1 MMAREKWIPILA
13 EAIRESRELGGD
25 AVQAFERQWK
35 ETIPESGQSDAGD
48 GSEAREWAKL
58 ECGIVALPEGW
69 NPESEALRKV
79 PADICRKW
87 RVLPMRLRGQTLEVR
102 VADATDYSLLADLGV
117 MTGLAI
123 RAASMPVFELEKW
136 IDRHLQ
142 KTSHRDPGPAA
153 SKPET
158 GHATGSAEGLRLK
171 TAENPIV
178 RLVHDV
184 IQDAIRMGSSDIH
197 FEPFE
202 REMQVRLRQDGMLRP
217 NRIIPGRSQ
226 AEVVSRLKIMAN
238 LDIAERRRPQDGR
251 IRIDGASGSVD
262 VRVSTLPTDHGEKV
276 VLRILDKGSVPLS
289 LESLGITPEPL
300 SALDAALKQPY
311 GLILMTGPT
320 GAGKTTT
327 LYASLNRVKSPEVNV
342 VTVEDPIE
350 YKLEGIIQ
358 TAVKPEVGYTFANAL
373 RTILRQDPNVILV
386 GEIRDRETAD
396 IAVRASLTGHLVLST
411 LHAND
416 APGAVAR
423 LLDMGLEPFLLAS
436 ALTLIGAQRLV
447 RKVCPHCAEPC
458 EPRGLAASEI
468 AFAGGMQGYRK
479 GKGCGY
485 CGRTGYSGRMGIYE
499 IMPVSEAIRNGIG
512 AKRDTQSL
520 REIAVAEG
528 MVGLR
533 RDGIIKAS
541 QGHTTLDEVY
551 RETA

>member
-1 MMAREKWIPILA
+1 MMPPREWVIA
-13 EAIRESRELGGD
+13 MGRAVQEGRELGAD
-25 AVQAFERQWK
+25 IAQAFERHWMDAQPPGQTPGEDERNQALSWARL
-35 ETIPESGQSDAGD
+35 ESGAMVLDETVQ
-48 GSEAREWAKL
+48 
-58 ECGIVALPEGW
+58 
-69 NPESEALRKV
+69 PESEALRKV
-79 PADICRKW
+79 PPDICRSW
-87 RVLPMRLRGQTLEVR
+87 RVLPLRLRGPVLEVA
-102 VADATDYSLLADLGV
+102 VIDATDINLLNDLSLV
-117 MTGLAI
+117 TGLAV
-123 RAASMPVFELEKW
+123 RAISMPVFELEKW
-136 IDRHLQ
+136 IQRHLQ
-142 KTSHRDPGPAA
+142 KPTQREAESGGNPKA
-153 SKPET
+153 SASNLAGT
-158 GHATGSAEGLRLK
+158 QGIRLK
-171 TAENPIV
+171 PDENPIV

-184 IQDAIRMGSSDIH
+184 LQDAIRMGSSDIH

-202 REMQVRLRQDGMLRP
+202 REMRVRLRQDGMLRP
-217 NRIIPGRSQ
+217 HRIIPGRSQ
-226 AEVVSRLKIMAN
+226 PEVVSRLKIMAN

-251 IRIDGASGSVD
+251 IRVEGAAGTVD

-276 VLRILDKGSVPLS
+276 VLRILDKGSVPLN
-289 LESLGITPEPL
+289 LDSLGLASAPL
-300 SALDAALKQPY
+300 AQLDVALKQPY

-358 TAVKPEVGYTFANAL
+358 TAVKQEVGYTFANAL

-416 APGAVAR
+416 APGAIAR
-423 LLDMGLEPFLLAS
+423 LLDMGIEPFLLAS

-447 RKVCPHCAEPC
+447 RKVCPHCAEPS
-458 EPRGLAASEI
+458 EPRGLSHADAEDI
-468 AFAGGMQGYRK
+468 AGVEGFRK
-479 GKGCGY
+479 GRGCGY
-485 CGRTGYSGRMGIYE
+485 CGRTGYSGRLGVYE
-499 IMPVSEAIRNGIG
+499 IMPVSEALRNGIG

-520 REIAVAEG
+520 RDIAVAEG

-541 QGHTTLDEVY
+541 QGLTTLDEVY